1 MTEHE
6 EKEEDRAGDQT
17 CSFTPHFPSKK
28 ERQTWRRRKEGKKEE
43 AKKTFRGQ
51 LPFPS
56 KNMIFS
62 KLRGASERARA
73 RVVFGTGR
81 RMKGARSISR
91 NIDLSVLFSSA
102 EDGFLCFRPRSR
114 HTSSQ
119 GVCVLSLL
127 CVGVR
132 GGTSSSSLC
141 CGERIWR
148 L

>member
-1 MTEHE
+1 MRRKKRIEPAIKLALSLHTSLRRKNDKPGGEG
-6 EKEEDRAGDQT
+6 R
-17 CSFTPHFPSKK
+17 K
-28 ERQTWRRRKEGKKEE
+28 ERKRRQ
-43 AKKTFRGQ
+43 KTFRGQ